1 MEFSEMPTTTDME
14 QALPRSA
21 GTLREMFDVASDELV
36 KHHHL
41 DPHQAGAMAASV
53 IVRWARDFGGIQMY
67 LPRGDSLE
75 RLARNLEICRLH
87 DGTVKGPQGINA
99 LAQRYGLTEIHIW
112 RVLAKGAKH

>member
-1 MEFSEMPTTTDME
+1 MPSTNDLE
-14 QALPRSA
+14 QALPRSSGA
-21 GTLREMFDVASDELV
+21 LRELFDVSRDELV
-36 KHHHL
+36 KHHL
-41 DPHQAGAMAASV
+41 DPQQATALASAV
-53 IVRWARDFGGIQMY
+53 IVRWARDYGGAMFY

-99 LAQRYGLTEIHIW
+99 LAQRYGLTEIHVW

>member
-1 MEFSEMPTTTDME
+1 MPTTDDLE
-14 QALPRSA
+14 NCLSRVE
-21 GTLREMFDVASDELV
+21 GTLHDMAETAADELIRRHV
-36 KHHHL
+36 
-41 DPHQAGAMAASV
+41 DQHQARSLAAGIVTRWAKDYGGAM
-53 IVRWARDFGGIQMY
+53 FY